1 MYFPSVWTETALH
14 ATYLKLLR
22 IERSIDLPNPTRCN
36 AKSDIGQHHVR
47 CKSIRN
53 RGIHDKPIVRELCT
67 RESNV
72 EWLERLETVLFED
85 NEISQRI
92 VVGERD
98 VNARSKERE
107 R

>member
-1 MYFPSVWTETALH
+1 MR
-14 ATYLKLLR
+14 K
-22 IERSIDLPNPTRCN
+22 
-36 AKSDIGQHHVR
+36 
-47 CKSIRN
+47 
-53 RGIHDKPIVRELCT
+53 LCT

-107 R
+107 RGRKSTSALQSRREV